1 MTTNSF
7 VHRATVQ
14 RNSQSGTDAHGQ
26 PLVPIWGSHL
36 TLDCRV
42 YTNKKVLVVD
52 GDKQATKANL
62 RIAYRLG
69 EDITRADRIT
79 AITDRNGV
87 SLYSETY
94 EIKQITRRRDHHEA
108 DLEEIE

>member
-1 MTTNSF
+1 MTTSSF
-7 VHRATVQ
+7 THRATVQ
-14 RNSQSGTDAHGQ
+14 RNTETGTDAHGQ
-26 PLVPIWGSHL
+26 PLVPVWAAHL

-42 YTNKKVLVVD
+42 YTNKKLLIVD

-62 RIAYRLG
+62 RIGYRLS

-79 AITDRNGV
+79 AIKDRNNA

-94 EIKQITRRRDHHEA
+94 EIKQITRRRDHFEA

>member
-1 MTTNSF
+1 M
-7 VHRATVQ
+7 Q
-14 RNSQSGTDAHGQ
+14 RNTKTGSDGHGH
-26 PLVPIWGSHL
+26 PLVPVWASHL

-42 YTNKKVLVVD
+42 YANKKLLVVD

-69 EDITRADRIT
+69 EDVTRADRIT
-79 AITDRNGV
+79 AIKDRNNAT
-87 SLYSETY
+87 LYSETY
-94 EIKQITRRRDHHEA
+94 EIKQITRRRDHFEA